1 MVPINPFL
9 LEIQDETIEQVRSKR
24 LTIKNEKNNSPLSP
38 PPLKKKYIYTD
49 VFKSN
54 QIGKEKGREIHEKQN
69 IIQSVWAELVSGVLI
84 YLFIMPALTS
94 LFLGVRVCRCVCGW
108 MGPWVGT
115 HIIITHYRYR
125 QTHTPQGTRRRF
137 EWCSGAFF
145 CPMSSFLSVSI
156 CGCVSVCVC
165 VGVSVCTCASSESSP
180 GGWLSNSVRT
190 YYPVSRILS
199 MDTAG
204 SFPELIAALLGIID
218 GVPAAVLRVREWEG
232 EGEGTFKPPSRI
244 AVKMRQSPRN
254 SVISSGD
261 SSALTG
267 NRSDLYRRFRPREYD
282 SSRRMKNRHTGCD
295 SVRPLPPPPTPSNA
309 HPMPIQCPSN
319 AHPITIQLPW
329 NYPVELISISVA
341 IPRRCDTM
349 DYTRPEFGISHA
361 VNHYTI
367 VSRCMVK
374 RIH

>member
-1 MVPINPFL
+1 MRQSSRFGAKDWQSTMRKI
-9 LEIQDETIEQVRSKR
+9 I
-24 LTIKNEKNNSPLSP
+24 PLSP
-38 PPLKKKYIYTD
+38 PPSKKIYIYTD

-165 VGVSVCTCASSESSP
+165 VWVCQCVRVRRQSHHQVGGCQIVSVHTIPFPGFSQWILRDHFQNWLRLFLESSMESLPQFLGCGSGREREREPSNLPAESLWKWGRARGIQWYPRAIPPHWRAIVPISTGVSGQESMTHPAEWKIDTRDATAS
-180 GGWLSNSVRT
+180 GHCH
-190 YYPVSRILS
+190 
-199 MDTAG
+199 
-204 SFPELIAALLGIID
+204 
-218 GVPAAVLRVREWEG
+218 
-232 EGEGTFKPPSRI
+232 
-244 AVKMRQSPRN
+244 
-254 SVISSGD
+254 
-261 SSALTG
+261 
-267 NRSDLYRRFRPREYD
+267 
-282 SSRRMKNRHTGCD
+282 RHQH
-295 SVRPLPPPPTPSNA
+295 

-319 AHPITIQLPW
+319 HHPITMKLSSWTDQHFCCHP
-329 NYPVELISISVA
+329 
-341 IPRRCDTM
+341 T
-349 DYTRPEFGISHA
+349 
-361 VNHYTI
+361 
-367 VSRCMVK
+367 
-374 RIH
+374 